1 MAQTNLFSRLCSE
14 LAHNLVA
21 KLFHANT
28 NMHLTLTPISNPAS
42 GIILSCF
49 PEPSKDIP
57 QGAFSEIAAVGL
69 EPQTA
74 TM

>member
-28 NMHLTLTPISNPAS
+28 NMHLTLTPISKPAS
-42 GIILSCF
+42 GIILSSFLVC
-49 PEPSKDIP
+49 EEKVLTVN
-57 QGAFSEIAAVGL
+57 AKTCYL
-69 EPQTA
+69 
-74 TM
+74 